1 MPTHMHLVQVARE
14 LKRKLGKQAFLT
26 VPRSDVTQLLRQI
39 SGEDAT
45 RIKNAMGDD
54 LEHALLEQGV
64 RCFPRLVGTTSGDHI
79 RLFHAGTVMGGFVDM
94 LLYPSEETDRELA
107 AAITKFKG
115 KWDWGP
121 VTRGLEPATEEASPV
136 S

>member
-14 LKRKLGKQAFLT
+14 LKRKLGKDAFLS
-26 VPRSDVTQLLRQI
+26 VPRTDVTQLLRDV

-45 RIKNAMGDD
+45 RIKSAMGDD
-54 LEHALLEQGV
+54 LERALLEQGV
-64 RCFPRLVGTTSGDHI
+64 RCFPRIVGTTTGDYI

-94 LLYPSEETDRELA
+94 LLYPSEETDKELE

-115 KWDWGP
+115 EWDWGP
-121 VTRGLEPATEEASPV
+121 VSRGLEPVTEGRAG
-136 S
+136 

>member
-1 MPTHMHLVQVARE
+1 MPNHMHLVQVARE
-14 LKRKLGKQAFLT
+14 LKRQLGKNAFMSIA
-26 VPRSDVTQLLRQI
+26 RSDITQLLRDV

-45 RIKNAMGDD
+45 RIKSAMGDD
-54 LEHALLEQGV
+54 LERALLEQGV
-64 RCFPRLVGTTSGDHI
+64 RCFPRLVGTTTGDHI
-79 RLFHAGTVMGGFVDM
+79 RLFHAGTIMGGFVDM

-121 VTRGLEPATEEASPV
+121 VSRGLEPATEESSV
-136 S
+136 